1 MYFFFF
7 LTWLHLSLQRP
18 KLQKK
23 PALML
28 WWWSGLETW
37 SWQMRRGAIITSLPP
52 LANFSLQDMLNKVRR
67 QMTSWWPLLLFCPH
81 LFCNSS
87 VLLFWGGFSSTL
99 MGDEGLAM
107 LLGLLAING
116 ADYEIPVFKGGSLSS
131 SFRMLFSSIETDAP
145 SIIGTQM
152 GLQCHWTIW
161 LNGKLLLYIYKPEG
175 NCTWHVRLAFYLLD
189 ELYLTATLQMYM
201 RELYFLTIL

>member
-1 MYFFFF
+1 MIGKVQSSRFVLRFWIRLTPVFKETPIGHFCLLSRLDNNILLRAKNCVLFF

-67 QMTSWWPLLLFCPH
+67 RMTSWWPLLLFCPH

-87 VLLFWGGFSSTL
+87 VLLFWGFFLPHWWVTRDWRCCWDCWQS
-99 MGDEGLAM
+99 
-107 LLGLLAING
+107 
-116 ADYEIPVFKGGSLSS
+116 
-131 SFRMLFSSIETDAP
+131 
-145 SIIGTQM
+145 M
-152 GLQCHWTIW
+152 GLIMKFQSLKVAHYPVLSGCFSH
-161 LNGKLLLYIYKPEG
+161 
-175 NCTWHVRLAFYLLD
+175 
-189 ELYLTATLQMYM
+189 Q
-201 RELYFLTIL
+201 